1 LSYKFYSLVLFTTIW
16 VLAFASCD
24 DTLAPKDFDEQQPY
38 VQNLVVSPSEITFDP
53 ETDGQK
59 DTTLNLNITVNG
71 FNFGVDSVPYYSV
84 FVGNED
90 FPSIQEKFPVNFS
103 PITTFQTSIPIV
115 TNTIDFETYTLLITP
130 SLSGNNQNFAQAI
143 ITQTGVPINAPEILE
158 VNNPAEV
165 EIPNDDSQVRV
176 RFTAKVIDQDGQN
189 NIDRVFIEFVNEDGS
204 VLIPDPNIL
213 YDDGINT
220 SNTERGDLVA
230 NDSVY
235 TIQFFINSSNTP
247 TNRIVNYFA
256 IDKSGLRSDTLKLP
270 FNLVDNE

>member
-1 LSYKFYSLVLFTTIW
+1 M
-16 VLAFASCD
+16 
-24 DTLAPKDFDEQQPY
+24 
-38 VQNLVVSPSEITFDP
+38 
-53 ETDGQK
+53 
-59 DTTLNLNITVNG
+59 
-71 FNFGVDSVPYYSV
+71 
-84 FVGNED
+84 
-90 FPSIQEKFPVNFS
+90 
-103 PITTFQTSIPIV
+103 
-115 TNTIDFETYTLLITP
+115 
-130 SLSGNNQNFAQAI
+130 
-143 ITQTGVPINAPEILE
+143 
-158 VNNPAEV
+158 
-165 EIPNDDSQVRV
+165 

>member
-1 LSYKFYSLVLFTTIW
+1 MSYKFYSLVL
-16 VLAFASCD
+16 LALSLTVIVSCD
-24 DTLAPKDFDEQQPY
+24 DTLTPKDFDEQQPF

-53 ETDGQK
+53 QIDGQK
-59 DTTLNLNITVNG
+59 DTTLNLNITVKG
-71 FNFGVDSVPYYSV
+71 FNFGVDSVPYYSI

-90 FPSIQEKFPVNFS
+90 IPSIQEKFPVNFS

-130 SLSGNNQNFAQAI
+130 SLDGNNQNFAQAV

-176 RFTAKVIDQDGQN
+176 RFTAKVIDRDGQN
-189 NIDRVFIEFVNEDGS
+189 NIDRVFIEFKNEDGS

-247 TNRIVNYFA
+247 TNRTVNYFA
-256 IDKSGLRSDTLKLP
+256 IDKSGLRSDTLELP

>member
-1 LSYKFYSLVLFTTIW
+1 MSYKFYSLVLFTTIW

-24 DTLAPKDFDEQQPY
+24 DTLTPKDFDEQQPY

-53 ETDGQK
+53 QTDGQK

-90 FPSIQEKFPVNFS
+90 FPSIQGKFPVNFS

-158 VNNPAEV
+158 VNNPTEV
-165 EIPNDDSQVRV
+165 ERPSNGEILVPFTSKVRD
-176 RFTAKVIDQDGQN
+176 IDGQN
-189 NIDRVFIEFVNEDGS
+189 NIEGVFLR
-204 VLIPDPNIL
+204 LISQ
-213 YDDGINT
+213 T
-220 SNTERGDLVA
+220 SGEVA
-230 NDSVY
+230 NSPFELFDNGNSGGDQIASDSVY
-235 TIQFFINSSNTP
+235 TVTFPVSSNNELQTYD
-247 TNRIVNYFA
+247 ILYYA
-256 IDKSGLRSDTLKLP
+256 KDKSGLVSDTVRTT
-270 FNLVDNE
+270 FSIVDNE

>member
-1 LSYKFYSLVLFTTIW
+1 MSYKFYSLVLFTTIW

-130 SLSGNNQNFAQAI
+130 SLSGNNQDVPQAI